1 MTNKLNGKGNNGIEL
16 KMIIYKIKNISL
28 PVLIIILLLAVSTVN
43 AENYLSPTDVC
54 VSPNASTLYVAELTA
69 GRVAVFNT
77 ATETITQEIGLP
89 APNQASGVALSADGS
104 KLYVTAADPD
114 GKVYVI
120 DTATNGMIDTIS
132 VGHTPMS
139 PVVSPDGATLY
150 VCNRFDNT
158 VSIINLSTRSET
170 VVPVTREPVSAAL
183 TPNGATLIVCNLLM
197 TDATTNQFVSAKV
210 SIIDTATATVTTEI
224 RLPNGSSSV
233 RGVCVSPDGQYAY
246 VVHLL
251 AKYQVTPNQ
260 IERGWTWTNML
271 SIIDLNSSTLLS
283 TVLLDDLDLG
293 AGNPRDV
300 QCTADGES
308 LVIAHAGTH
317 EISVIDRAGLHT
329 AIAGRDV
336 KNVAKDFSTLV
347 LIRKRIALKGKG
359 PRAIALAGSKVYAAE
374 YFTGSVGI
382 VDIDPAV
389 RPKAKSILL
398 GSEPPL
404 TLARQGEM
412 IYHDATLSF
421 QNWLSCSSCHPD
433 ARTDAL
439 NWDEMNDGF
448 GNAKQTKSHLYS
460 HFTPPTTVLGV
471 RPNAETSVR
480 AGLKYAY
487 FNVLPESYGVAVDE
501 YLKSLTPVPSPYLLN
516 GQLSAAAVRGKA
528 LFDGTASCSDCHAGP
543 TYFTDLQMYNVGT
556 GFGRHLNADF
566 DTPTLAEIWRTA
578 PYLYRGQAATIEDV
592 LTSFNA
598 GDRHGS
604 TSGLTPQQIADLVE
618 YVLSIGTE

>member
-1 MTNKLNGKGNNGIEL
+1 M
-16 KMIIYKIKNISL
+16 
-28 PVLIIILLLAVSTVN
+28 
-43 AENYLSPTDVC
+43 
-54 VSPNASTLYVAELTA
+54 
-69 GRVAVFNT
+69 
-77 ATETITQEIGLP
+77 
-89 APNQASGVALSADGS
+89 
-104 KLYVTAADPD
+104 
-114 GKVYVI
+114 
-120 DTATNGMIDTIS
+120 
-132 VGHTPMS
+132 
-139 PVVSPDGATLY
+139 
-150 VCNRFDNT
+150 
-158 VSIINLSTRSET
+158 
-170 VVPVTREPVSAAL
+170 
-183 TPNGATLIVCNLLM
+183 
-197 TDATTNQFVSAKV
+197 
-210 SIIDTATATVTTEI
+210 
-224 RLPNGSSSV
+224 LPNGSSSV

-246 VVHLL
+246 AVHLL

-271 SIIDLNSSTLLS
+271 SMIDLNSSTLLS

-300 QCTADGES
+300 QCTADGKS

-389 RPKAKSILL
+389 RPKAKSFSL

-433 ARTDAL
+433 ARNDAL

-448 GNAKQTKSHLYS
+448 GNAKQIKSHLYS
-460 HFTPPTTVLGV
+460 HSTPPTTVLGV

-501 YLKSLTPVPSPYLLN
+501 YLKSLTPVPSTYLL
-516 GQLSAAAVRGKA
+516 
-528 LFDGTASCSDCHAGP
+528 
-543 TYFTDLQMYNVGT
+543 
-556 GFGRHLNADF
+556 
-566 DTPTLAEIWRTA
+566 
-578 PYLYRGQAATIEDV
+578 
-592 LTSFNA
+592 
-598 GDRHGS
+598 
-604 TSGLTPQQIADLVE
+604 
-618 YVLSIGTE
+618 